1 MPEVWMTAGFVKNFF
16 RRNLLRRKKGGFAM
30 EKNRNPEKNTVN
42 RQYKSSIFTMLF
54 SEKEQLLALYNAVN
68 GTSYEDPG
76 LLEINTLENAIYM
89 AVKNDVSFLID
100 IRLHLYEHQSS
111 WNPNMPLRD
120 LFYVSDLYSEITR
133 DANLFGSKPRFLVF
147 YNGTQEHSDRVL
159 LRLSEMYEKPETSP
173 ALELEVQVLNINSG
187 HNEQLLD
194 ACRPLREYAAYT
206 ARVRRYANMEGLSL
220 KEAVERA
227 VTECIQ
233 EGILEE
239 FLRKNRAEAMKVS
252 IYEYDAEK
260 HIRMEREDA
269 FQDGRE
275 DMLMSQIE
283 KKLARGESSAQ
294 IARELEQEERVVRE
308 LIEKLRKSE

>member
-1 MPEVWMTAGFVKNFF
+1 MYVLAED
-16 RRNLLRRKKGGFAM
+16 AM
-30 EKNRNPEKNTVN
+30 KAT
-42 RQYKSSIFTMLF
+42 
-54 SEKEQLLALYNAVN
+54 KE
-68 GTSYEDPG
+68 T
-76 LLEINTLENAIYM
+76 I
-89 AVKNDVSFLID
+89 
-100 IRLHLYEHQSS
+100 
-111 WNPNMPLRD
+111 
-120 LFYVSDLYSEITR
+120 
-133 DANLFGSKPRFLVF
+133 
-147 YNGTQEHSDRVL
+147 
-159 LRLSEMYEKPETSP
+159 
-173 ALELEVQVLNINSG
+173 
-187 HNEQLLD
+187 
-194 ACRPLREYAAYT
+194 
-206 ARVRRYANMEGLSL
+206 MEGMS

-260 HIRMEREDA
+260 YIRMEREDA

-308 LIEKLRKSE
+308 MIEKLRKSE